1 MTADGGAGR
10 VGPFG
15 PTRSVL
21 TGWIT
26 GWALVGGLVLVGV
39 VLINAWSIL
48 AGAIIDKPFPGDF
61 ELTEMGAAVA
71 AFCFLP
77 YCQLVGANVS
87 ADIFTMRAGPRSV
100 ALMSV
105 LAAVIAVV
113 FAAILLWRMSAGLQ
127 DYREY
132 EQFTGILEIPIWWAF
147 VPILVSLA
155 LLVVASVLTLLE
167 AVGEIARTKSD

>member
-1 MTADGGAGR
+1 MTADAGAERDGR
-10 VGPFG
+10 FG
-15 PTRSVL
+15 PARSQ
-21 TGWIT
+21 IT
-26 GWALVGGLVLVGV
+26 AWALLGGLVLVGV
-39 VLINAWSIL
+39 VLVNAWSIL
-48 AGAIIDKPFPGDF
+48 AGAIVNKPFPGDF

-87 ADIFTMRAGPRSV
+87 ADIFTMRAGPRTV

-105 LAAVIAVV
+105 LAAIIAVV
-113 FAAILLWRMSAGLQ
+113 FAAILLWRMSAGLL

-147 VPILVSLA
+147 VPALVSLA
-155 LLVVASVLTLLE
+155 LLVLASVITLVE
-167 AVGEIARTKSD
+167 AFVEAARTKPG